1 MELMLNGIT
10 PDDDL
15 YEIDLTQINT
25 KDLKEDADIEL
36 TYAQAAV
43 YFVEAFGTLPPELMV
58 DKFLHLNSDQQDL
71 MNTCMAKYA
80 DRIQAARVK
89 QLETDAKPK
98 PASTGGFGAPAA
110 GNKPKGLAAR
120 GTEQK
125 GNAVKSKASDQ
136 AETVAVDTLVD
147 IVYAIT
153 EEIHQDMRE
162 EGILVPEA
170 DETYRDAIRSSLQ
183 AFAGKVVD

>member
-1 MELMLNGIT
+1 
-10 PDDDL
+10 
-15 YEIDLTQINT
+15 
-25 KDLKEDADIEL
+25 
-36 TYAQAAV
+36 
-43 YFVEAFGTLPPELMV
+43 MV

-98 PASTGGFGAPAA
+98 PTGAGGFGGDGQPGGG
-110 GNKPKGLAAR
+110 GNQNKGLAAR

-125 GNAVKSKASDQ
+125 GKAIKPKSSDQ
-136 AETVAVDTLVD
+136 SEETVPVDTLVD

-153 EEIHQDMRE
+153 EELHQDMRD
-162 EGILVPEA
+162 EGILVPEV
-170 DETYRDAIRSSLQ
+170 DESFRTAIRSNLEV
-183 AFAGKVVD
+183 FAGKVVD